1 MDSLEMI
8 ATLHRSSD
16 QLIYKAKVRLNSFL
30 FSVICSHVEAV
41 DWPSDYTSNFRFG
54 SPGSSLYPW
63 LLSWK
68 KNCSTLSLFTHST
81 GRTNNYPLK
90 GGGGRVG
97 TLLTEGLKKS
107 PVPSHPS
114 YWLKL
119 TFYLAVICFNY
130 KGMVPIHNIHL
141 INQYYSNMFAVF
153 IV

>member
-1 MDSLEMI
+1 MI
-8 ATLHRSSD
+8 ILQTSDLGVQVQAFTLGC
-16 QLIYKAKVRLNSFL
+16 FL
-30 FSVICSHVEAV
+30 
-41 DWPSDYTSNFRFG
+41 G
-54 SPGSSLYPW
+54 
-63 LLSWK
+63 K
-68 KNCSTLSLFTHST
+68 KNCSTLSLFTHSA

-97 TLLTEGLKKS
+97 TLLTEGLKNS

-119 TFYLAVICFNY
+119 TFYLAVICNNY

>member
-1 MDSLEMI
+1 MI
-8 ATLHRSSD
+8 ILQTSDLGVQVQAFTLGC
-16 QLIYKAKVRLNSFL
+16 FL
-30 FSVICSHVEAV
+30 
-41 DWPSDYTSNFRFG
+41 G
-54 SPGSSLYPW
+54 
-63 LLSWK
+63 K
-68 KNCSTLSLFTHST
+68 KNCSTLSLFTHSA

-97 TLLTEGLKKS
+97 TLLLNRGLKKS

-141 INQYYSNMFAVF
+141 INQYYSNMSAVF

>member
-1 MDSLEMI
+1 MT
-8 ATLHRSSD
+8 ATLHRSLD

-54 SPGSSLYPW
+54 SLGSSLYPW

-68 KNCSTLSLFTHST
+68 ETLFHVVSLHPLCWE
-81 GRTNNYPLK
+81 GLTNNYPLK